1 MREWL
6 EEAAGVFTAN
16 ALLNYIWELCMSVS
30 VSILFLLLLR
40 PLFKRLPRIGMYLL
54 WVLVVFQILLPVP
67 ITGIYHLLP
76 EQVERAIS
84 QNVQILSP
92 VQIQDRLEPGKGD
105 LSGEGSRTYP
115 LKKDGTKG
123 ISYTED
129 LEAANETMP
138 ETGTNMLQES
148 RPSAIPMEAVLC
160 LVWFAGVLACLIYL
174 VCSLAA
180 NHRMF
185 RHAKPIS
192 DNIYRHPFDCSSFVG
207 GIISPKIYI
216 PEGVEG
222 QDLEYVLCHERVHIK
237 RQDYRMKPLAF
248 LAFSILWFNPL
259 VWIAFRLMMKDME
272 ISCDEVVLGRLGG
285 AARKRY
291 SYLLLSMASGE
302 NSVLGA
308 NTAFGAGIINERIH
322 HVMRYKKPTK
332 KMMIILT
339 VMVLFCGCGI
349 TSTPEKTTK
358 KPDVEK
364 KERDLVFTEQAVME
378 EYQETPGIGAE
389 ERKNISWDKLFCDS
403 AGRWVNFGY
412 LYQTLTDIK
421 REPVKLVYQDG
432 VWEPE
437 KINWAENLKKL
448 QKGKENLELRNMFYG
463 VDGCLYLCYAKT
475 TVPFSYEVY
484 NSNPEA
490 YEDIFYDIGQY
501 LYRVNEK
508 TGEVNDLK
516 VPLVKGREVYGDA
529 EDCPE
534 NLVVP
539 NCYAALANGDYVVR
553 TGNIFAV
560 YNGKTGEKRKDIDC
574 SSPGQAGEVFAGDD
588 FICWYE
594 LNRETMLIEIHVCD
608 TDGKGSYVL
617 DTQEEASYSEEEG
630 YSYSFALGVK
640 ENTIIT
646 ATSKGI
652 FEAEYGEDELHKVID
667 TEKDN
672 LYYLGSDSYVVE
684 GWVYKGEDERYFLEN
699 QMKNGEKSV
708 SCFYSP
714 LEKQEST
721 KKP

>member
-6 EEAAGVFTAN
+6 EKAVRVFAEN
-16 ALLNYIWELCMSVS
+16 ALLNYIWELCMAVS
-30 VSILFLLLLR
+30 LIILFLLLLR

-54 WVLVVFQILLPVP
+54 WVLVVFRILLPVP

-76 EQVERAIS
+76 DQVGRTIS
-84 QNVQILSP
+84 RNAQNLSP
-92 VQIQDRLEPGKGD
+92 VQIQGRLDPEDED

-123 ISYTED
+123 IPHTED
-129 LEAANETMP
+129 PEAAKETMP
-138 ETGTNMLQES
+138 ETGTNMLQEP
-148 RPSAIPMEAVLC
+148 RLPAIPIDTVLC
-160 LVWFAGVLACLIYL
+160 LVWFAGVLACLIY
-174 VCSLAA
+174 VICSLAA

-185 RHAKPIS
+185 QHAMPIS
-192 DNIYRHPFDCSSFVG
+192 DNIYRHPFACSSFVG

-222 QDLEYVLCHERVHIK
+222 QDLEYVLTHERVHIK

-248 LAFSILWFNPL
+248 LAFSLLWFNPL

-272 ISCDEVVLGRLGG
+272 ISCDETVLGRLGS
-285 AARKRY
+285 AASKRY
-291 SYLLLSMASGE
+291 SYLLLAMASGE
-302 NSVLGA
+302 NDVLGA
-308 NTAFGAGIINERIH
+308 NTAFGAGVVNERIH

-332 KMMIILT
+332 KMMMILI
-339 VMVLFCGCGI
+339 VVVLFCGCGI
-349 TSTPEKTTK
+349 SSTPEMTTT

-364 KERDLVFTEQAVME
+364 KEKDLVFTEQAVME

-412 LYQTLTDIK
+412 LYQTLTDTK
-421 REPVKLVYQDG
+421 SEPVKLVYQDG

-475 TVPFSYEVY
+475 TVPFSYEAY
-484 NSNPEA
+484 DSSPEA
-490 YEDIFYDIGQY
+490 YEDIFYDIDQY

-516 VPLVKGREVYGDA
+516 VPLVKGKEVYGDT

-560 YNGKTGEKRKDIDC
+560 YNGKTGEKRNDIDC
-574 SSPGQAGEVFAGDD
+574 ASSGQAGEVFAGED

-608 TDGKGSYVL
+608 TDGKSSYVL
-617 DTQEEASYSEEEG
+617 DTQEEVQYSEEEG

-640 ENTIIT
+640 ENTII
-646 ATSKGI
+646 AASSKGI
-652 FEAEYGEDELHKVID
+652 FEAEYGEDALHKVIG

-684 GWVYKGEDERYFLEN
+684 GWVYKGADGRYFLEN

-708 SCFYSP
+708 SCFYAP
-714 LEKQEST
+714 LENQEST

>member
-6 EEAAGVFTAN
+6 EKAVRVFAEN
-16 ALLNYIWELCMSVS
+16 ALLNYIWELCMAVS
-30 VSILFLLLLR
+30 LIILFLLLLR

-54 WVLVVFQILLPVP
+54 WVLVVFRILLPVP

-76 EQVERAIS
+76 DQVGRTIS
-84 QNVQILSP
+84 RNAQNLSP
-92 VQIQDRLEPGKGD
+92 VQIQGRLDPEDED
-105 LSGEGSRTYP
+105 LSSEGSRTYP

-123 ISYTED
+123 IPHTED
-129 LEAANETMP
+129 PEAAKETMP
-138 ETGTNMLQES
+138 ETGTNMLQEP
-148 RPSAIPMEAVLC
+148 RLPAIPIDAVLC
-160 LVWFAGVLACLIYL
+160 LVWFAGVLACLIY
-174 VCSLAA
+174 VICSLAA

-185 RHAKPIS
+185 QHAMPIS
-192 DNIYRHPFDCSSFVG
+192 DNIYRHPFACSSFVG

-248 LAFSILWFNPL
+248 LAFSLLWFNPL

-272 ISCDEVVLGRLGG
+272 ISCDETVLGRLGS
-285 AARKRY
+285 AASKRY
-291 SYLLLSMASGE
+291 SYLLLAMASGE
-302 NSVLGA
+302 NDVLGA
-308 NTAFGAGIINERIH
+308 NTAFGAGVVNERIH

-332 KMMIILT
+332 KMMMILI
-339 VMVLFCGCGI
+339 VVVLFCGCGI
-349 TSTPEKTTK
+349 SSTPEMTTT

-364 KERDLVFTEQAVME
+364 KEKDLVFTEQAVME

-412 LYQTLTDIK
+412 LYQTLTDTK
-421 REPVKLVYQDG
+421 SEPVKLVYQDG

-475 TVPFSYEVY
+475 TVPFSYEAY
-484 NSNPEA
+484 DSSPEA
-490 YEDIFYDIGQY
+490 YEDIFYDIDQY

-516 VPLVKGREVYGDA
+516 VPLVKGKEVYGDT

-560 YNGKTGEKRKDIDC
+560 YNGKTGEKRNDIDC
-574 SSPGQAGEVFAGDD
+574 SSPGQAGEVFAGED

-608 TDGKGSYVL
+608 TDGKSSYVL
-617 DTQEEASYSEEEG
+617 DTQEEVQYSEEEG

-640 ENTIIT
+640 ENAII
-646 ATSKGI
+646 AASSKGI
-652 FEAEYGEDELHKVID
+652 FEAEYGEDALHKVIG

-684 GWVYKGEDERYFLEN
+684 GWVYKGADGRYFLEN

-708 SCFYSP
+708 SCFYAP
-714 LEKQEST
+714 LENQEST